1 MCNASGISFKEKRH
15 AAAMDAQG
23 ACGYAAQ
30 RAQPRYGPD
39 GKQALGVVPS
49 YGEVTFPCG
58 GGGGSGDGDVC
69 GRRAEAAFLAWLLNA
84 VAPAPAPAPAFA
96 SGWSGRGRRRAGSAL
111 LL

>member
-23 ACGYAAQ
+23 TCGYAAQ

-58 GGGGSGDGDVC
+58 GGGGDVC
-69 GRRAEAAFLAWLLNA
+69 GRRAEAPFLAWRRNA
-84 VAPAPAPAPAFA
+84 VAPVPAPAPALA
-96 SGWSGRGRRRAGSAL
+96 SGWSGRGRRRAGSAIL
-111 LL
+111 L